1 MLELKVRYPSLIGV
15 FQLMHYII
23 RGKVYLHLTPIN
35 DILGHLRA
43 AELIEHGQLNVRV
56 LAKHILLLVKEN
68 HIPRFPL
75 LLWAPSTYHDKLLI
89 ILDRGAEPVD
99 WGEVFYQEEFPLLV
113 NRFFIKVKSFYA
125 LLSEGIY

>member
-1 MLELKVRYPSLIGV
+1 
-15 FQLMHYII
+15 
-23 RGKVYLHLTPIN
+23 
-35 DILGHLRA
+35 
-43 AELIEHGQLNVRV
+43 LNVRV

-75 LLWAPSTYHDKLLI
+75 LLWAPSAYHDELLI

-113 NRFFIKVKSFYA
+113 HGFFI
-125 LLSEGIY
+125 